1 MKKNQLE
8 KSMKN
13 MGIADFYK
21 TQEELDQGELG
32 NYTYI
37 KISEIDD
44 FPNHPYGLHEDS
56 EDMKQLNESI
66 VNNGI
71 LNPVLLRP
79 KHDERYE
86 MISGH
91 RRKYVAQLNGLE
103 VIPCIIKNLTD
114 EQATIL
120 MIDSNINREN
130 ILPSEKAKAYKM
142 RYEAMKHQG
151 KATSRPV
158 GEKLLSITEMSQEVG
173 ESERQI
179 SRYLQ
184 LNNLMPE
191 ILKLVDNGK
200 MKLRPAV
207 EISRLSEKEQEELYE
222 IIELE
227 ERTPSLEQAIKM
239 KNESRIGRLS
249 DDRILKIMIEQKPN
263 EKDKYIL
270 KQDEVRKYVPKSY
283 TPKQVQDLLIE
294 LLKQWYKKRQKELER

>member
-1 MKKNQLE
+1 
-8 KSMKN
+8 MKN
-13 MGIADFYK
+13 IGIADFYK
-21 TQEELDQGELG
+21 TQEELEQGELG

-66 VNNGI
+66 ANNGI
-71 LNPVLLRP
+71 LNPVLIRP
-79 KHDERYE
+79 KNDNRYE

-91 RRKYVAQLNGLE
+91 RRKYVAELNGMQD
-103 VIPCIIKNLTD
+103 IPCIIKELSD

-120 MIDSNINREN
+120 MIDSNITREN

-179 SRYLQ
+179 SRYIQ
-184 LNNLMPE
+184 LNNLIPK

-207 EISRLSEKEQEELYE
+207 EISRLSKKEQEELYE
-222 IIELE
+222 IIEVE

-249 DDRILKIMIEQKPN
+249 DERILKIMIEQKPN

-294 LLKQWYKKRQKELER
+294 LLKQWYRKRQKEIEQER

>member
-1 MKKNQLE
+1 
-8 KSMKN
+8 MKN
-13 MGIADFYK
+13 IGIADFYK
-21 TQEELDQGELG
+21 TQEELEQGELG

-66 VNNGI
+66 ANNGI
-71 LNPVLLRP
+71 LNPVLIRP
-79 KHDERYE
+79 KNDNRYE

-91 RRKYVAQLNGLE
+91 RRKYVAESNGME
-103 VIPCIIKNLTD
+103 VIPCIIKELSD

-120 MIDSNINREN
+120 MIDSNITREN

-179 SRYLQ
+179 SRYIQ
-184 LNNLMPE
+184 LNNLIPE

-207 EISRLSEKEQEELYE
+207 EISRLSKKEQEELYE
-222 IIELE
+222 IIEVE

-249 DDRILKIMIEQKPN
+249 DECILKIMIEQKPN

-283 TPKQVQDLLIE
+283 TPKQVQDLIIE
-294 LLKQWYKKRQKELER
+294 LLKQWYKKRQREIEQER

>member
-1 MKKNQLE
+1 
-8 KSMKN
+8 
-13 MGIADFYK
+13 
-21 TQEELDQGELG
+21 
-32 NYTYI
+32 
-37 KISEIDD
+37 
-44 FPNHPYGLHEDS
+44 
-56 EDMKQLNESI
+56 
-66 VNNGI
+66 
-71 LNPVLLRP
+71 
-79 KHDERYE
+79 

-222 IIELE
+222 IIEVE

>member
-1 MKKNQLE
+1 
-8 KSMKN
+8 MKN
-13 MGIADFYK
+13 IGIADFYK
-21 TQEELDQGELG
+21 TQEELEQGELG

-66 VNNGI
+66 ANNGI
-71 LNPVLLRP
+71 LNPVLIRP
-79 KHDERYE
+79 KNDNKYE

-151 KATSRPV
+151 KATSAPL
-158 GEKLLSITEMSQEVG
+158 GQKLESLNVMGQEIG
-173 ESERQI
+173 ESRTQI
-179 SRYLQ
+179 QRYLA
-184 LNNLMPE
+184 LNKLIPK
-191 ILKLVDNGK
+191 ILEMVDNGK

-207 EISRLSEKEQEELYE
+207 EISRLSEKEQEDLYE
-222 IIELE
+222 IIDLE

-249 DDRILKIMIEQKPN
+249 DERILKIMIEQKPN

-283 TPKQVQDLLIE
+283 TPKQVQDLIIE
-294 LLKQWYKKRQKELER
+294 LLKQWYQKRQREIEQER

>member
-1 MKKNQLE
+1 
-8 KSMKN
+8 

-21 TQEELDQGELG
+21 SQEELDQGELG
-32 NYTYI
+32 NYTYV

-56 EDMKQLNESI
+56 EDMKRLNESI
-66 VNNGI
+66 MNNGI

-91 RRKYVAQLNGLE
+91 RRKYVAELNGMQD
-103 VIPCIIKNLTD
+103 IPCIIKDLSD

-179 SRYLQ
+179 SRYIQ
-184 LNNLMPE
+184 LNNLIPE

-207 EISRLSEKEQEELYE
+207 EISRLTEKEQKELYE
-222 IIELE
+222 IIEVE

-249 DDRILKIMIEQKPN
+249 DERILKIMIEQKPN

-294 LLKQWYKKRQKELER
+294 LLKQWHKKRQKEIEQER

>member
-1 MKKNQLE
+1 
-8 KSMKN
+8 MKN
-13 MGIADFYK
+13 IGIADFYK
-21 TQEELDQGELG
+21 SQEELEQGELG

-66 VNNGI
+66 ANNGI
-71 LNPVLLRP
+71 LNPVLIRP
-79 KHDERYE
+79 KNDNKYE

-91 RRKYVAQLNGLE
+91 RRKYVAELNGMQD
-103 VIPCIIKNLTD
+103 IPCIIKELSD

-120 MIDSNINREN
+120 MIDSNITREN

-179 SRYLQ
+179 SRYIQ
-184 LNNLMPE
+184 LNNLIPE

-222 IIELE
+222 IIEVE

-249 DDRILKIMIEQKPN
+249 DERILKIMIEQKPN

-270 KQDEVRKYVPKSY
+270 KQDEVRKYVPKAY

-294 LLKQWYKKRQKELER
+294 LLKQWYRKRQKEIEQER

>member
-8 KSMKN
+8 NSMKN
-13 MGIADFYK
+13 IGIADFYK
-21 TQEELDQGELG
+21 TQEELEQGELG
-32 NYTYI
+32 KYTYI

-44 FPNHPYGLHEDS
+44 FPDHPYGLHEDS

-66 VNNGI
+66 ANNGI
-71 LNPVLLRP
+71 LNPVLIRP
-79 KHDERYE
+79 KNDNRYE

-91 RRKYVAQLNGLE
+91 RRKYVAELNGMQD
-103 VIPCIIKNLTD
+103 IPCIIKELSD

-120 MIDSNINREN
+120 MIDSNITREN

-222 IIELE
+222 IIEVE